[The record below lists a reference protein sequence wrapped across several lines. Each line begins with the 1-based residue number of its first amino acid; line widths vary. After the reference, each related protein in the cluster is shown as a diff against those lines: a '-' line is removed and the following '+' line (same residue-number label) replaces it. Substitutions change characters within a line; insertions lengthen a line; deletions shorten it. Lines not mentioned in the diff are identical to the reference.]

1 MAAFVSSFFP
11 PLRSHPSHK
20 LRRKPTNHVFPTSHP
35 RASVKDNGAPSDTPQ
50 KGKDHFDRVDGYQN
64 GIPTDDTDVDE
75 IFFQGLSYPAEVLE
89 CCTTLPY
96 ADALDDPFD
105 ARTKSLIDSTME
117 AASPFSS
124 EAVSTRV
131 CTGDQ
136 DFYTP
141 RVEQAFVDTFRMS
154 SPYINAH
161 QGLVFVIHIPGALV
175 QEDLFGS
182 VMQDIAL
189 MSVVG
194 IKLVLVLGPQTQVDT
209 RLAQEGISSHFIDA
223 IRVTDAHTLQVVKE
237 CAGSMRFEVESSLSR
252 GVINMPSMSR
262 IDVVSG
268 TFFSAQPVGIIDG
281 EDFGYT
287 GKVRRVDVEA
297 IKSRLNQG
305 DILILP
311 NLGTSPS
318 GQIFNCQSQEVASEV
333 AGQLQAEKL
342 IFMGNGET
350 VFDNRS
356 NHTIPNLTMKSAAR
370 FLRLR
375 SNELPKNFRLS
386 LRCSV
391 NALEKGVRRA
401 HVLNRF
407 LDGVL
412 LMEVF
417 HRDGVGLMVSR
428 DLYEGFRRARLTD
441 LNGLEEIITPLE
453 EQGILKKRPRTTL
466 ERDIDQFVV
475 IERDG
480 MIIACMSLSPM
491 KDDPTW
497 AELGCLAVHRDYRK
511 MGKGDAMLG
520 FTERMAYDM
529 GVRSLVILS
538 TQSFDWFQERGFE
551 EVLVEDL
558 PKSRQ
563 ENYDRHRNS
572 KIFHK
577 LLKGSR
583 AVRPL

>member
-1 MAAFVSSFFP
+1 M
-11 PLRSHPSHK
+11 
-20 LRRKPTNHVFPTSHP
+20 
-35 RASVKDNGAPSDTPQ
+35 KDNGAPSDTPQ